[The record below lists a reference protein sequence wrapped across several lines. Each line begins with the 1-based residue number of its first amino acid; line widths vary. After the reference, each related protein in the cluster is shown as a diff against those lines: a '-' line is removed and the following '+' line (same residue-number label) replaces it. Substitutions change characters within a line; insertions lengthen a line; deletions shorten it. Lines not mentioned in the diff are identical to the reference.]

1 MYNSNRLKK
10 MVEVV
15 LRKLIVEEMMEN
27 MVKTVEEKNS
37 MNWQKMVDANS
48 YIQDSVSNKTKDMN
62 SLSSLIKRDLSQS
75 DCIKLGTGIEK
86 VLVDCI
92 LVQTPNLVNIKQ
104 KNKKGVK
111 ERDHLFKDEANKII
125 YYAELKSNL
134 NLDTEKCKST
144 STKCIQIVDELKSEF
159 VDYHIELSLVGL
171 RYFHTKDIPKV
182 ISNKYVSIQTNVVG
196 INDYMGKLKSYPGF
210 QTEEQYKDFLNY
222 VADSMFK

>member
-196 INDYMGKLKSYPGF
+196 INEYTSKLKSYPGF

>member
-1 MYNSNRLKK
+1 
-10 MVEVV
+10 MVEVI
-15 LRKLIVEEMMEN
+15 LRSLIVKEMMETLL
-27 MVKTVEEKNS
+27 KTVEEKNS
-37 MNWQKMVDANS
+37 INWKKMVDVNS
-48 YIQDSVSNKTKDMN
+48 YIQSSVSNKTKDIN
-62 SLSSLIKRDLSQS
+62 SLSSLIYRDLSQS

-92 LVQTPNLVNIKQ
+92 LTNTTLKNIKQ

-111 ERDHLFKDEANKII
+111 ERDHLFQDDINKII

-144 STKCIQIVDELKSEF
+144 SAKCIQIVDELKKEF
-159 VDYHIELSLVGL
+159 IDYRIELSLVGL

-182 ISNKYVSIQTNVVG
+182 ISNKYVSIQENVVG
-196 INDYMGKLKSYPGF
+196 INEYLTKLNAFSGF
-210 QTEEQYKDFLNY
+210 ETEEKYKDFLNY

>member
-1 MYNSNRLKK
+1 

-15 LRKLIVEEMMEN
+15 LRKLIIEEMMETL
-27 MVKTVEEKNS
+27 VKAVEEKNT
-37 MNWQKMVDANS
+37 MNWRKVVDANS
-48 YIQDSVSNKTKDMN
+48 YIQSSVSNKTKDIH
-62 SLSSLIKRDLSQS
+62 SLSSLIYRDLSQS

-92 LVQTPNLVNIKQ
+92 LRQNVMLENIKQ

-111 ERDHLFKDEANKII
+111 ERDHLFQDDVNKII

-144 STKCIQIVDELKSEF
+144 SAKCSQLVDELKKEF
-159 VDYHIELSLVGL
+159 IDYHIDLSLVGL

-182 ISNKYVSIQTNVVG
+182 ISNKYVSIQENVVG
-196 INDYMGKLKSYPGF
+196 INDYLTKLKAFPSF
-210 QTEEQYKDFLNY
+210 ETEEKYKDFLNY

>member
-27 MVKTVEEKNS
+27 MVKIVEEKNS

-48 YIQDSVSNKTKDMN
+48 YIQGSISNKTKDMN
-62 SLSSLIKRDLSQS
+62 SLSSLINRDLSQS

-144 STKCIQIVDELKSEF
+144 SAKCIQIVDELKSEF

-196 INDYMGKLKSYPGF
+196 IN
-210 QTEEQYKDFLNY
+210 E
-222 VADSMFK
+222 

>member
-1 MYNSNRLKK
+1 

-15 LRKLIVEEMMEN
+15 LRSLIIKEMMEN
-27 MVKTVEEKNS
+27 MVKIVEEKNS
-37 MNWQKMVDANS
+37 MNWKKLVDSNA
-48 YIQDSVSNKTKDMN
+48 YIQGSVSNKTKDMN
-62 SLSSLIKRDLSQS
+62 SLSSLINRDLSQS

-92 LVQTPNLVNIKQ
+92 LAQNQALVNIKQ

-111 ERDHLFKDEANKII
+111 ERDHLFKDDVNKTI

-144 STKCIQIVDELKSEF
+144 SGKCIQIVDELKKEF
-159 VDYHIELSLVGL
+159 SDYHIELSLVGL
-171 RYFHTKDIPKV
+171 RYFHTKDIPKI
-182 ISNKYVSIQTNVVG
+182 ISNKFVSIQDNVVG
-196 INDYMGKLKSYPGF
+196 INEYMGKLKVYPGF
-210 QTEEQYKDFLNY
+210 QSEEKYKDFLNY